1 MIKPP
6 IKRIIL
12 MGMMLLLPTVAF
24 ALDYRSVAVPR
35 AVLFDAPSAQGKKL
49 FVIGQGYPVE
59 VIVDLGEWLKV
70 RDNQGGLSW
79 IEAKQLAS
87 KRTVLVTV
95 SQADIRQSADAASSL
110 VCRVEKDVVLDVL
123 EPAANG
129 WVKVKHRDG
138 LVGYIPS
145 TSVWGL

>member
-1 MIKPP
+1 MLKLL
-6 IKRIIL
+6 IKRSIL
-12 MGMMLLLPTVAF
+12 LGMLLLPSIAF
-24 ALDYRSVAVPR
+24 SLDYRSVAVPR
-35 AVLFDAPSAQGKKL
+35 AVLFDAPSTQSKKL

-79 IEAKQLAS
+79 IEAKQLAT

-95 SQADIRQSADAASSL
+95 DQTDIRQSADVASSL

-129 WVKVKHRDG
+129 WVKIRHRDG

>member
-1 MIKPP
+1 MQQP
-6 IKRIIL
+6 IKRVIL
-12 MGMMLLLPTVAF
+12 MGILLMLPTVAS

-95 SQADIRQSADAASSL
+95 NQADIRQSADAASTL

-123 EPAANG
+123 EPVANG
-129 WVKVKHRDG
+129 WVKVRHRDG